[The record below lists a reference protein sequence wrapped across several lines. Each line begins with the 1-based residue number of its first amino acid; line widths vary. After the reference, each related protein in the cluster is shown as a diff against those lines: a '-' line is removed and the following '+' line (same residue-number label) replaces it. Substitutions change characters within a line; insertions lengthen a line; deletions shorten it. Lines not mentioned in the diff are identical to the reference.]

1 MKVILKKAVV
11 VVTIGMMAM
20 LQSCSSNDDLDGYT
34 PTNFNV
40 GGKVEKGPFVRGTA
54 IQMQPLDADL
64 DETGES
70 FTSTITDN
78 EGTFTFGSKLLKSPY
93 VKLSASGYY
102 FNEVT
107 GELSKGTLALNAV
120 ANLQNAADVNL
131 NILSHLKYQRVM
143 DLVSKDGKSFK
154 EANNQAQEEVLKTFG
169 LEKYAKTDVN
179 HFSITSGT
187 DEAAALIAVSSLI
200 LYNRSEAQITEYL
213 SQLSEEFAEDGNFSE
228 TTKLQIR
235 KDMFSLESKLPQIA
249 ENIKKRYQEMG
260 KEVAVKNL
268 IYYFDWDGDG
278 TAGNEIAPEN
288 HPVSL
293 EANNINVP
301 MEGGSYEVKVNTTVP
316 VYLERPSISG
326 DDISNLTPVWGMEIY
341 ETGSGSEP
349 SINYTKELNNNIL
362 KVVVKAASFRK
373 EQTASIPLYDGM
385 GNVVA
390 SLSLTQQANPNAEII
405 VPRLGSEGIS
415 LVSDFMRSLSEA
427 VTLEAGINYCYTKI
441 INNPRLVAPSL
452 VAPIS
457 SSEPNIR
464 NCWID
469 SYQALNMIARLY
481 RADAMYRAVY
491 SPYLNVYR
499 DLCYYQ
505 LLTWW
510 GGVVV
515 IPNTGFDGY
524 VDSYVSR
531 TSESGILQMLE
542 EELLDAIK
550 DLDEKK
556 CVAFAI
562 NANDALFVSK
572 DVARILLA
580 KVYMYQQ
587 KWAAASE
594 LLQQVVDKNIYSM
607 EKVPTKYTSE
617 NKDLIL
623 ALNFSNGSRA
633 SRVNVDGSPED
644 VVPIMTTTDVK
655 LLYAE
660 CEIHL
665 GNNAKASKYISE
677 VGNINGISGTNV
689 SVEGIKQLRKSLK
702 LQDYF
707 AFLKRNGLAMKELG
721 LEKYQ
726 LLLPIPQNEI
736 NANPNLTQNPGY

>member
-143 DLVSKDGKSFK
+143 DLVAKDGKSFK

-169 LEKYAKTDVN
+169 LEKYSKTDVN

-293 EANNINVP
+293 ETNNINVP

-316 VYLERPSISG
+316 VYLERPSFSEIENYPSVSVSG
-326 DDISNLTPVWGMEIY
+326 TEIY
-341 ETGSGSEP
+341 ETGSGNEP
-349 SINYTKELNNNIL
+349 CINYTKELNNNIL

-373 EQTASIPLYDGM
+373 EQAVSIPLYDGM
-385 GNVVA
+385 GNEVA
-390 SLSLTQQANPNAEII
+390 CLNLTQQANPNAEII
-405 VPRLGSEGIS
+405 VPRLGSIGIS
-415 LVSDFMRSLSEA
+415 LVSDFMSSLSEA
-427 VTLEAGINYCYTKI
+427 VNLEAGMNYRYTKI
-441 INNPRLVAPSL
+441 INDFRF

-464 NCWID
+464 KCWND

-505 LLTWW
+505 MLIWW

-515 IPNTGFDGY
+515 MPNAGFEGY
-524 VDSYVSR
+524 ADSYVPR
-531 TSESGILQMLE
+531 TSESSILQMLE
-542 EELLDAIK
+542 EELVEAIRN
-550 DLDEKK
+550 LDEKK
-556 CVAFAI
+556 CVAFAT

-587 KWAAASE
+587 KWAAASN

-617 NKDLIL
+617 SKDLIL
-623 ALNFSNGSRA
+623 ALKVGNESRA
-633 SRVNVDGSPED
+633 SRVNVDGSPEE

-665 GNNAKASKYISE
+665 GNNAKSSKYISE
-677 VGNINGISGTNV
+677 VDNVNGISGTSV

-726 LLLPIPQNEI
+726 LLLPIPQNGI
-736 NANPNLTQNPGY
+736 DMNPNLTQNPGY

>member
-11 VVTIGMMAM
+11 VVTIEMMAM

-143 DLVSKDGKSFK
+143 DLVAKDGKSFK

-293 EANNINVP
+293 ETNNINVP

-316 VYLERPSISG
+316 VYLEQPSIPS
-326 DDISNLTPVWGMEIY
+326 DDKYDNLTSVPGMGIY

-349 SINYTKELNNNIL
+349 CINYTKELNNNIL

-373 EQTASIPLYDGM
+373 EQAVSIPLYDGM
-385 GNVVA
+385 GSVVA
-390 SLSLTQQANPNAEII
+390 SLNLTQQANPNAGII
-405 VPRLGSEGIS
+405 VPRLGSDGIS
-415 LVSDFMRSLSEA
+415 CVFGFMESLANA
-427 VTLEAGINYCYTKI
+427 VTLEAQMNYRYTKI
-441 INNPRLVAPSL
+441 INDPSF
-452 VAPIS
+452 VAPIR
-457 SSEPNIR
+457 SSESNIHD
-464 NCWID
+464 CWIN
-469 SYQALNMIARLY
+469 SYQAMNRIASLY

-505 LLTWW
+505 MLIWW

-515 IPNTGFDGY
+515 MPNAGFG
-524 VDSYVSR
+524 SYADPSR
-531 TSESGILQMLE
+531 TSESSILQMLE
-542 EELLDAIK
+542 EELVEAIRN
-550 DLDEKK
+550 LDEKK
-556 CVAFAI
+556 CVAFAT

-587 KWAAASE
+587 KWAAASD
-594 LLQQVVDKNIYSM
+594 LLQKVVDKNIYSM

-617 NKDLIL
+617 SKDLIL
-623 ALNFSNGSRA
+623 ALMFGIGSRA
-633 SRVNVDGSPED
+633 SRVNVDGSPEE

-660 CEIHL
+660 CQIHL

-677 VGNINGISGTNV
+677 VDNVNGISGTSV

-726 LLLPIPQNEI
+726 LLLPIPQNGI
-736 NANPNLTQNPGY
+736 DMNPNLTQNPGY

>member
-143 DLVSKDGKSFK
+143 DLVAKDGKSFK

-293 EANNINVP
+293 ETNNINVP

-316 VYLERPSISG
+316 VYLERPSFSEIENYPSVSVSG
-326 DDISNLTPVWGMEIY
+326 TEIY
-341 ETGSGSEP
+341 ETGSGNEP
-349 SINYTKELNNNIL
+349 CINYTKELNNNIL

-373 EQTASIPLYDGM
+373 EQAVSIPLYDGM
-385 GNVVA
+385 GNEVA
-390 SLSLTQQANPNAEII
+390 CLNLTQQANPNAEII
-405 VPRLGSEGIS
+405 VPRLGSVGIS

-427 VTLEAGINYCYTKI
+427 VTLEAGMNYRYTKI
-441 INNPRLVAPSL
+441 INDSRF
-452 VAPIS
+452 VAPIR
-457 SSEPNIR
+457 SSEPNIH
-464 NCWID
+464 NCWIN

-481 RADAMYRAVY
+481 RVDSMYRAVY

-505 LLTWW
+505 MLIWW

-515 IPNTGFDGY
+515 IPNIGFDGY

-556 CVAFAI
+556 CVAFAT

-587 KWAAASE
+587 KWAAASN

-623 ALNFSNGSRA
+623 ALKLLGIESRA
-633 SRVNVDGSPED
+633 SRVNVDGSPKD

-677 VGNINGISGTNV
+677 VGNINGVSGTNV

-726 LLLPIPQNEI
+726 LLLPIPQNELMG
-736 NANPNLTQNPGY
+736 NPNLNQNPGY

>member
-1 MKVILKKAVV
+1 MKVILKKAVM

-20 LQSCSSNDDLDGYT
+20 LESCSSNDELDGYT

-143 DLVSKDGKSFK
+143 DLVAKDGKSFK

-301 MEGGSYEVKVNTTVP
+301 MEGGSYEIKVNTTVP
-316 VYLERPSISG
+316 VYLERPSFSEIENYPSVSVSG
-326 DDISNLTPVWGMEIY
+326 MGIY

-349 SINYTKELNNNIL
+349 CINYTKELTNNIL

-373 EQTASIPLYDGM
+373 EQAVSIPLYDGM

-415 LVSDFMRSLSEA
+415 LVSDFMKSLSDA
-427 VTLEAGINYCYTKI
+427 VTVEAQINYRYTKI
-441 INNPRLVAPSL
+441 INDSRF
-452 VAPIS
+452 VAPIR

-556 CVAFAI
+556 CVAFAT

-607 EKVPTKYTSE
+607 EKVTTKYTSE

-623 ALNFSNGSRA
+623 ALKFGNGSRA

-660 CEIHL
+660 CYIHL

-736 NANPNLTQNPGY
+736 MANPNLTQNPGY

>member
-143 DLVSKDGKSFK
+143 DLVAKDGKSFK

-268 IYYFDWDGDG
+268 IYFFDWDGDG

-293 EANNINVP
+293 ETNNINVP

-316 VYLERPSISG
+316 VYLERPSIPG
-326 DDISNLTPVWGMEIY
+326 DDIYDNSTSVLGMKIY

-349 SINYTKELNNNIL
+349 CINYSKELNNNIL

-373 EQTASIPLYDGM
+373 EQAVSIPLYDGM

-390 SLSLTQQANPNAEII
+390 RLNLTQQANPNAEII
-405 VPRLGSEGIS
+405 VPRLGSDGIS

-441 INNPRLVAPSL
+441 INNPRLVAP
-452 VAPIS
+452 IS
-457 SSEPNIR
+457 SFNENLINYWSNEY
-464 NCWID
+464 
-469 SYQALNMIARLY
+469 SSLNLIAYLY
-481 RADAMYRAVY
+481 RADSMYRAVY

-499 DLCYYQ
+499 DMCYYQ
-505 LLTWW
+505 MLIWW

-515 IPNTGFDGY
+515 VPNAGFE
-524 VDSYVSR
+524 SYADPSR
-531 TSESGILQMLE
+531 TSESSILQMLE
-542 EELLDAIK
+542 EELVEAIRN
-550 DLDEKK
+550 LDEKK
-556 CVAFAI
+556 CVAFAT

-587 KWAAASE
+587 KWAAASN
-594 LLQQVVDKNIYSM
+594 LLQKVVDKSIYPI

-623 ALNFSNGSRA
+623 ALMVGNESRA
-633 SRVNVDGSPED
+633 SRVYVDGSPED

-677 VGNINGISGTNV
+677 VDNVNGISGTSV

-707 AFLKRNGLAMKELG
+707 AFLKRNGLAIKELG

-736 NANPNLTQNPGY
+736 NAYPSLNQNPGY

>member
-143 DLVSKDGKSFK
+143 DLVAKDGKSFK

-268 IYYFDWDGDG
+268 IYFFDWDGDG

-293 EANNINVP
+293 ETNNINVP

-316 VYLERPSISG
+316 VYLERPSIPG
-326 DDISNLTPVWGMEIY
+326 DDIYDNSTSVSGMEIY

-349 SINYTKELNNNIL
+349 FINYTKELNNNIL

-373 EQTASIPLYDGM
+373 EQAVSIPLYDGM

-390 SLSLTQQANPNAEII
+390 RLNLTQQANPNAEII
-405 VPRLGSEGIS
+405 VPRLGSDGIS

-441 INNPRLVAPSL
+441 INNPRLVAP
-452 VAPIS
+452 IS
-457 SSEPNIR
+457 SFNENLINYWSNEY
-464 NCWID
+464 
-469 SYQALNMIARLY
+469 SSLNLIAYLY
-481 RADAMYRAVY
+481 RADSMYRAVY

-499 DLCYYQ
+499 DMCYYQ
-505 LLTWW
+505 MLIWW

-515 IPNTGFDGY
+515 VPNAGFE
-524 VDSYVSR
+524 SYADPSR
-531 TSESGILQMLE
+531 TSESSILQMLE
-542 EELLDAIK
+542 EELVEAIRN
-550 DLDEKK
+550 LDEKK
-556 CVAFAI
+556 CVAFAT

-587 KWAAASE
+587 KWAAASN
-594 LLQQVVDKNIYSM
+594 LLQKVVDKSIYPI

-623 ALNFSNGSRA
+623 ALMVGNESRA
-633 SRVNVDGSPED
+633 SRVYVDGSPED

-677 VGNINGISGTNV
+677 VDNVNGISGTSV

-707 AFLKRNGLAMKELG
+707 AFLKRNGLAIKELG

-736 NANPNLTQNPGY
+736 NMNPNMTQNPGY

>member
-131 NILSHLKYQRVM
+131 NILSHLKYQRVL
-143 DLVSKDGKSFK
+143 DLVAKDGKSFK

-293 EANNINVP
+293 ETNNINVP

-316 VYLERPSISG
+316 VYLERPSIPG
-326 DDISNLTPVWGMEIY
+326 DDIYDNSTSVWGMKIY
-341 ETGSGSEP
+341 ETGSGSVP
-349 SINYTKELNNNIL
+349 SINYTKELKNNIL

-373 EQTASIPLYDGM
+373 EQAVSIPLYDGM

-390 SLSLTQQANPNAEII
+390 RLNLTQQANPNAEII
-405 VPRLGSEGIS
+405 VPRLGSDGIS
-415 LVSDFMRSLSEA
+415 CVSEFMKSLSDA
-427 VTLEAGINYCYTKI
+427 VTVEAQMNYRYTKI
-441 INNPRLVAPSL
+441 INDSRF
-452 VAPIS
+452 VAPIR
-457 SSEPNIR
+457 SSEPNIH
-464 NCWID
+464 NCWIN

-505 LLTWW
+505 MLIWW

-515 IPNTGFDGY
+515 MPNAGFEGY
-524 VDSYVSR
+524 ADTYVPR
-531 TSESGILQMLE
+531 TSESSILQMLE
-542 EELLDAIK
+542 EELVEAIRN
-550 DLDEKK
+550 LDEKK
-556 CVAFAI
+556 CVAFAT

-587 KWAAASE
+587 KWAAASN

-623 ALNFSNGSRA
+623 ALKVGNESRD
-633 SRVNVDGSPED
+633 SRVNVDGSPEK

-677 VGNINGISGTNV
+677 VDNVNGISGTSV

-726 LLLPIPQNEI
+726 LLLPIPQDEI
-736 NANPNLTQNPGY
+736 NANPSLNQNPGY

>member
-143 DLVSKDGKSFK
+143 DLVAKDGKSFK

-268 IYYFDWDGDG
+268 IYFFDWDGDG

-293 EANNINVP
+293 ETNNINVP

-316 VYLERPSISG
+316 VYLERPSIPG
-326 DDISNLTPVWGMEIY
+326 DDIYDNSTSVLGMKIY

-349 SINYTKELNNNIL
+349 CINYSKELNNNIL

-373 EQTASIPLYDGM
+373 EQAVSIPLYDGM

-390 SLSLTQQANPNAEII
+390 RLNLTQQANPNAEII
-405 VPRLGSEGIS
+405 VPRLGSDGIS
-415 LVSDFMRSLSEA
+415 LVSDFMRSLSET

-441 INNPRLVAPSL
+441 INNPRLVAP
-452 VAPIS
+452 IS
-457 SSEPNIR
+457 SFNENLINYWSNEY
-464 NCWID
+464 
-469 SYQALNMIARLY
+469 SSLNLIAYLY
-481 RADAMYRAVY
+481 RADSMYRAVY

-499 DLCYYQ
+499 DMCYYQ
-505 LLTWW
+505 MLIWW

-515 IPNTGFDGY
+515 VPNAGFE
-524 VDSYVSR
+524 SYADPSR
-531 TSESGILQMLE
+531 TSESSILQMLE
-542 EELLDAIK
+542 EELVEAIRN
-550 DLDEKK
+550 LDEKK
-556 CVAFAI
+556 CVAFAT

-587 KWAAASE
+587 KWAAASN

-617 NKDLIL
+617 SKDLIL
-623 ALNFSNGSRA
+623 ALKVGNESRA
-633 SRVNVDGSPED
+633 SRVNVDGSPEE

-665 GNNAKASKYISE
+665 GNNAKSSKYISE
-677 VGNINGISGTNV
+677 VDNVNGISGTSV

-726 LLLPIPQNEI
+726 LLLPIPQNGI
-736 NANPNLTQNPGY
+736 DMNPNLTQNPGY

>member
-1 MKVILKKAVV
+1 M
-11 VVTIGMMAM
+11 
-20 LQSCSSNDDLDGYT
+20 
-34 PTNFNV
+34 
-40 GGKVEKGPFVRGTA
+40 
-54 IQMQPLDADL
+54 
-64 DETGES
+64 
-70 FTSTITDN
+70 
-78 EGTFTFGSKLLKSPY
+78 
-93 VKLSASGYY
+93 
-102 FNEVT
+102 
-107 GELSKGTLALNAV
+107 SKGTLALNAV

-143 DLVSKDGKSFK
+143 DLVAKDGKSFK

-268 IYYFDWDGDG
+268 IYFFDWDGDG

-293 EANNINVP
+293 ETNNINVP

-316 VYLERPSISG
+316 VYLERPSIPG
-326 DDISNLTPVWGMEIY
+326 DDIYDNSTSVLGMKIY

-349 SINYTKELNNNIL
+349 CINYSKELNNNIL

-373 EQTASIPLYDGM
+373 EQAVSIPLYDGM

-390 SLSLTQQANPNAEII
+390 RLNLTQQANPNAEII
-405 VPRLGSEGIS
+405 VPRLGSDGIS
-415 LVSDFMRSLSEA
+415 CVSEFMKSLANA
-427 VTLEAGINYCYTKI
+427 VTLEAQMNYRYTKI
-441 INNPRLVAPSL
+441 INDPSF
-452 VAPIS
+452 VAPIR
-457 SSEPNIR
+457 SSESNIH
-464 NCWID
+464 NCYIN

-499 DLCYYQ
+499 DMCYYQ
-505 LLTWW
+505 MLIWW

-515 IPNTGFDGY
+515 VPNAGFEGY
-524 VDSYVSR
+524 ADSYVPR
-531 TSESGILQMLE
+531 TSESSILQMLE
-542 EELLDAIK
+542 EELVEAIRN
-550 DLDEKK
+550 LDEKK
-556 CVAFAI
+556 CVAFAT

-587 KWAAASE
+587 KWAAASN

-623 ALNFSNGSRA
+623 ALKVGNESRD
-633 SRVNVDGSPED
+633 SRVNVDGSPEK

-677 VGNINGISGTNV
+677 VDNVNGISGTSV

-726 LLLPIPQNEI
+726 LLLPIPQDEI
-736 NANPNLTQNPGY
+736 NANPSLNQNPGY

>member
-1 MKVILKKAVV
+1 M
-11 VVTIGMMAM
+11 
-20 LQSCSSNDDLDGYT
+20 
-34 PTNFNV
+34 
-40 GGKVEKGPFVRGTA
+40 
-54 IQMQPLDADL
+54 
-64 DETGES
+64 
-70 FTSTITDN
+70 
-78 EGTFTFGSKLLKSPY
+78 LKSPY

-143 DLVSKDGKSFK
+143 DLVAKDGKSFK

-288 HPVSL
+288 HPVRL
-293 EANNINVP
+293 ETNNINVP

-316 VYLERPSISG
+316 VYLERPSIPG
-326 DDISNLTPVWGMEIY
+326 DDIYDNSTSVSGMEIY
-341 ETGSGSEP
+341 ETGSEP
-349 SINYTKELNNNIL
+349 CINYTKELNNNIL

-373 EQTASIPLYDGM
+373 EQAVSIPLYDGM

-390 SLSLTQQANPNAEII
+390 SLNLTQQANPNAEII
-405 VPRLGSEGIS
+405 VPRLGSDGIR
-415 LVSDFMRSLSEA
+415 LVSGLMERLANA
-427 VTLEAGINYCYTKI
+427 VTLEAQMNYRYTKI
-441 INNPRLVAPSL
+441 INDPHF

-457 SSEPNIR
+457 SSEPNIN
-464 NCWID
+464 NCWRY
-469 SYQALNMIARLY
+469 SYQALNRIAMLY

-505 LLTWW
+505 MLIWW

-515 IPNTGFDGY
+515 VPNAGFE
-524 VDSYVSR
+524 SYADPSR
-531 TSESGILQMLE
+531 TSESSILQMLE
-542 EELLDAIK
+542 EELVEAIRN
-550 DLDEKK
+550 LDEKK
-556 CVAFAI
+556 CVAFAT
-562 NANDALFVSK
+562 NANDAVFVSK

-587 KWAAASE
+587 KWAAASN

-623 ALNFSNGSRA
+623 ALMVGNESRA
-633 SRVNVDGSPED
+633 SRVYVDGSPED

-677 VGNINGISGTNV
+677 VDNVNGISGTSV

-707 AFLKRNGLAMKELG
+707 AFLKRNGLAIKELG

-736 NANPNLTQNPGY
+736 NMNPNMTQNPGY

>member
-268 IYYFDWDGDG
+268 IYFFDWDGDG

-293 EANNINVP
+293 ETNNINVP

-316 VYLERPSISG
+316 VYLERPSFSEIENYPSVSVSG
-326 DDISNLTPVWGMEIY
+326 TEIY
-341 ETGSGSEP
+341 ETGSGNEP
-349 SINYTKELNNNIL
+349 CINYTKELNNNIL

-373 EQTASIPLYDGM
+373 EQAVSIPLYDGM
-385 GNVVA
+385 GNEVA
-390 SLSLTQQANPNAEII
+390 CLNLTQQANPNAEII
-405 VPRLGSEGIS
+405 VPRLGSVGIS

-427 VTLEAGINYCYTKI
+427 VTLEAGINYRYTKI
-441 INNPRLVAPSL
+441 INDSRF
-452 VAPIS
+452 VAPIR

-464 NCWID
+464 KCWND

-481 RADAMYRAVY
+481 RADTMYRAVY

-505 LLTWW
+505 MLIWW

-515 IPNTGFDGY
+515 IPNAGFEGY
-524 VDSYVSR
+524 ADSYVPR
-531 TSESGILQMLE
+531 TSESSILQMLE
-542 EELLDAIK
+542 EELVEAIRN
-550 DLDEKK
+550 LDEKK
-556 CVAFAI
+556 CVAFAT

-587 KWAAASE
+587 KWAAASN
-594 LLQQVVDKNIYSM
+594 LLQQVVDKNIYPM

-623 ALNFSNGSRA
+623 ALKLLGIESRA
-633 SRVNVDGSPED
+633 SRVNVDGSPKD

-677 VGNINGISGTNV
+677 VSNINGISGTSV

-707 AFLKRNGLAMKELG
+707 AFLKRNGLAIKELG

-726 LLLPIPQNEI
+726 LFLPIPQNEI
-736 NANPNLTQNPGY
+736 NMNPNMTQNPGY

>member
-93 VKLSASGYY
+93 VKFSASGYY

-143 DLVSKDGKSFK
+143 DLVAKDGKSFK

-213 SQLSEEFAEDGNFSE
+213 SQLSEEFAENGNFSE

-293 EANNINVP
+293 ETNNINVP

-316 VYLERPSISG
+316 VYLERPSIPG
-326 DDISNLTPVWGMEIY
+326 DDIYDNSTSVLGMKIY

-349 SINYTKELNNNIL
+349 CINYSKELNNNIL

-373 EQTASIPLYDGM
+373 EQAVSIPLYDGM

-390 SLSLTQQANPNAEII
+390 RLNLTQQANPNAEII
-405 VPRLGSEGIS
+405 VPRLGSDGIS

-441 INNPRLVAPSL
+441 INNPRLVAP
-452 VAPIS
+452 IS
-457 SSEPNIR
+457 SFNENLINYWSNEY
-464 NCWID
+464 
-469 SYQALNMIARLY
+469 SSLNLIAYLY
-481 RADAMYRAVY
+481 RADSMYRAVY

-499 DLCYYQ
+499 DMCYYQ
-505 LLTWW
+505 MLIWW

-515 IPNTGFDGY
+515 VPNAGFE
-524 VDSYVSR
+524 SYADPSR
-531 TSESGILQMLE
+531 TSESSILQMLE
-542 EELLDAIK
+542 EELVEAIRN
-550 DLDEKK
+550 LDEKK
-556 CVAFAI
+556 CVAFAT

-587 KWAAASE
+587 KWAAASN
-594 LLQQVVDKNIYSM
+594 LLQKVVDKSIYPI

-623 ALNFSNGSRA
+623 ALMVGNESRA
-633 SRVNVDGSPED
+633 SRVYVDGSPED

-677 VGNINGISGTNV
+677 VDNVNGISGTSV

-707 AFLKRNGLAMKELG
+707 AFLKRNGLAIKELG

-736 NANPNLTQNPGY
+736 NMNPNMTQNPGY

>member
-326 DDISNLTPVWGMEIY
+326 DDISNLTPVLGMEIY

-415 LVSDFMRSLSEA
+415 LVSDFMRSLSVA
-427 VTLEAGINYCYTKI
+427 VTLEAGINYRYTKI
-441 INNPRLVAPSL
+441 INDPRF

-505 LLTWW
+505 MLIWW

-515 IPNTGFDGY
+515 MPNAGFEGY
-524 VDSYVSR
+524 ADSYVPR
-531 TSESGILQMLE
+531 TSESSILQMLE
-542 EELLDAIK
+542 EELVEAIRN
-550 DLDEKK
+550 LDEKK
-556 CVAFAI
+556 CVAFAT

-587 KWAAASE
+587 KWAAASD

-617 NKDLIL
+617 NKDLIWSF
-623 ALNFSNGSRA
+623 AEYRITRV
-633 SRVNVDGSPED
+633 SRVYVDGSPEE

-660 CEIHL
+660 CQIHL

-677 VGNINGISGTNV
+677 VGNINGISGTNI

-726 LLLPIPQNEI
+726 LLLPIPQNGI
-736 NANPNLTQNPGY
+736 DMNPNLTQNPGY

>member
-54 IQMQPLDADL
+54 IQMQPLDAEL

-70 FTSTITDN
+70 FTSTITGN

-143 DLVSKDGKSFK
+143 DLVAKDGKSFK

-288 HPVSL
+288 HPVRL
-293 EANNINVP
+293 ETNNINVP

-316 VYLERPSISG
+316 VYLERPSIPG
-326 DDISNLTPVWGMEIY
+326 DDIYDNSTSVSGMEIY
-341 ETGSGSEP
+341 ETGSEP
-349 SINYTKELNNNIL
+349 CINYTKELNNNIL
-362 KVVVKAASFRK
+362 KVVVKADSFRK
-373 EQTASIPLYDGM
+373 EQAVSIPLYDGM

-390 SLSLTQQANPNAEII
+390 SLNLTQQANPNAEII
-405 VPRLGSEGIS
+405 VPRLGSDGIR
-415 LVSDFMRSLSEA
+415 LVSGLMERLANA
-427 VTLEAGINYCYTKI
+427 VTLEAQMNYRYTKI
-441 INNPRLVAPSL
+441 INDPHF

-457 SSEPNIR
+457 SSEPNIN
-464 NCWID
+464 NCWRY
-469 SYQALNMIARLY
+469 SYQALNRIAMLY

-505 LLTWW
+505 MLIWW

-515 IPNTGFDGY
+515 VPNAGFE
-524 VDSYVSR
+524 SYADPSR
-531 TSESGILQMLE
+531 TSESSILQMLE
-542 EELLDAIK
+542 EELVEAIRN
-550 DLDEKK
+550 LDEKK
-556 CVAFAI
+556 CVAFAT

-587 KWAAASE
+587 KWAAASN
-594 LLQQVVDKNIYSM
+594 LLQKVVDKSIYPI

-623 ALNFSNGSRA
+623 ALMVGNESRA
-633 SRVNVDGSPED
+633 SRVYVDGSPED

-677 VGNINGISGTNV
+677 VDNVNGISGTSV

-707 AFLKRNGLAMKELG
+707 AFLKRNGLAIKELG

-736 NANPNLTQNPGY
+736 NMNPNMTQNPGY

>member
-11 VVTIGMMAM
+11 VVAIGMMAM

-187 DEAAALIAVSSLI
+187 DEAASLIAVSSLI

-293 EANNINVP
+293 ETNNINVP

-316 VYLERPSISG
+316 VYLERPSIPG
-326 DDISNLTPVWGMEIY
+326 DDISNLTPVLGMGIY

-373 EQTASIPLYDGM
+373 EQAVSIPLYDGM

-427 VTLEAGINYCYTKI
+427 VTREAGMNYRYTKI
-441 INNPRLVAPSL
+441 INDPRF
-452 VAPIS
+452 VAPIR
-457 SSEPNIR
+457 SSETNIH

-556 CVAFAI
+556 CVAFAT

-587 KWAAASE
+587 KWAAASN

-623 ALNFSNGSRA
+623 ALKFGIGSRA
-633 SRVNVDGSPED
+633 SRVNVDGSPEE

-726 LLLPIPQNEI
+726 LLLPIPQNELMG
-736 NANPNLTQNPGY
+736 NPNLNQNPGY

>member
-143 DLVSKDGKSFK
+143 DLVAKDGKSFK

-169 LEKYAKTDVN
+169 LDKYAKTDVN

-268 IYYFDWDGDG
+268 IYFFDWDGDG

-293 EANNINVP
+293 ETNNINVP

-316 VYLERPSISG
+316 VYLERPSFSEIENYPSVSVSG
-326 DDISNLTPVWGMEIY
+326 TEIY

-349 SINYTKELNNNIL
+349 CINYSKELNNNIL

-373 EQTASIPLYDGM
+373 EQAVSIPLYDGM
-385 GNVVA
+385 GNEVA
-390 SLSLTQQANPNAEII
+390 RLNLTQQANPNAEII
-405 VPRLGSEGIS
+405 VPRLGSDGIS
-415 LVSDFMRSLSEA
+415 CVFGFMESLANA
-427 VTLEAGINYCYTKI
+427 VTLDAQMNYRYTKI
-441 INNPRLVAPSL
+441 INDPSF
-452 VAPIS
+452 VAPIR
-457 SSEPNIR
+457 SSESNIHD
-464 NCWID
+464 CWIN
-469 SYQALNMIARLY
+469 SYQALNRIASLY

-505 LLTWW
+505 MLIWW

-515 IPNTGFDGY
+515 MPNAGFE
-524 VDSYVSR
+524 SYADPSR
-531 TSESGILQMLE
+531 TSESSILQMLE
-542 EELLDAIK
+542 EELVEAIRN
-550 DLDEKK
+550 LDEKK
-556 CVAFAI
+556 CVAFAT

-587 KWAAASE
+587 KWAAASN
-594 LLQQVVDKNIYSM
+594 LLQKVVDKSIYPI

-623 ALNFSNGSRA
+623 ALMVGNESRA
-633 SRVNVDGSPED
+633 SRVYVDGSPED

-677 VGNINGISGTNV
+677 VDNINGISGTNV

-726 LLLPIPQNEI
+726 LLLPIPQNELMG
-736 NANPNLTQNPGY
+736 NPNLNQNPGY

>member
-143 DLVSKDGKSFK
+143 DLVAKDGKSFK

-268 IYYFDWDGDG
+268 IYFFDWDGDG

-293 EANNINVP
+293 ETNNINVP

-316 VYLERPSISG
+316 VYLERPSIPG
-326 DDISNLTPVWGMEIY
+326 DDIYDNSTSVLGMKIY

-349 SINYTKELNNNIL
+349 CINYSKELNNNIL

-373 EQTASIPLYDGM
+373 EQAVSIPLYDGM

-390 SLSLTQQANPNAEII
+390 RLNLTQQANPNAEII
-405 VPRLGSEGIS
+405 VPRLGSDGIS
-415 LVSDFMRSLSEA
+415 LVSDFMRSLSET

-441 INNPRLVAPSL
+441 INNPRLVAP
-452 VAPIS
+452 IS
-457 SSEPNIR
+457 SFNENLINYWSNEY
-464 NCWID
+464 
-469 SYQALNMIARLY
+469 SSLNLIAYLY
-481 RADAMYRAVY
+481 RADSMYRAVY

-499 DLCYYQ
+499 DMCYYQ
-505 LLTWW
+505 MLIWW

-515 IPNTGFDGY
+515 VPNAGFE
-524 VDSYVSR
+524 SYADPSR
-531 TSESGILQMLE
+531 TSESSILQMLE
-542 EELLDAIK
+542 EELVEAIRN
-550 DLDEKK
+550 LDEKK
-556 CVAFAI
+556 CVAFAT

-587 KWAAASE
+587 KWAAASN
-594 LLQQVVDKNIYSM
+594 LLQKVVDKSIYPI

-623 ALNFSNGSRA
+623 ALMVGNESRA
-633 SRVNVDGSPED
+633 SRVYVDGSPED

-677 VGNINGISGTNV
+677 VDNVNGISGTSV
-689 SVEGIKQLRKSLK
+689 SVEGINQLRKSLK

-707 AFLKRNGLAMKELG
+707 AFLKRNGLAIKELG

-726 LLLPIPQNEI
+726 LLLPIPQNGI
-736 NANPNLTQNPGY
+736 DMNPNLTQNPGY

>member
-169 LEKYAKTDVN
+169 LEMYAKTDVN

-213 SQLSEEFAEDGNFSE
+213 SQLSEEFADDGNFSE

-316 VYLERPSISG
+316 VYLERPSFSEIENYPSVSVSG
-326 DDISNLTPVWGMEIY
+326 MGIY

-373 EQTASIPLYDGM
+373 EQAVSIPLYDGM

-427 VTLEAGINYCYTKI
+427 VPREAQINYRYTKI
-441 INNPRLVAPSL
+441 INDPRF

-457 SSEPNIR
+457 SSESNIR
-464 NCWID
+464 KCWID

-531 TSESGILQMLE
+531 TSESDILQMLE

-550 DLDEKK
+550 NLDEKK
-556 CVAFAI
+556 CVAFAT

-587 KWAAASE
+587 KWAAASN

-623 ALNFSNGSRA
+623 ALKFGIGSRD

-660 CEIHL
+660 CQIHL

-726 LLLPIPQNEI
+726 LLLPIPENELM
-736 NANPNLTQNPGY
+736 ANPNLTQNPGY

>member
-143 DLVSKDGKSFK
+143 DLVAKDGKSFK

-326 DDISNLTPVWGMEIY
+326 DDISNLTPVLGMGIY

-373 EQTASIPLYDGM
+373 EQAVSIPLYDGM
-385 GNVVA
+385 GNEVA
-390 SLSLTQQANPNAEII
+390 RLNLTQQANPNAEII
-405 VPRLGSEGIS
+405 VPRLGSEGIRCVSEFTKS
-415 LVSDFMRSLSEA
+415 LAKA
-427 VTLEAGINYCYTKI
+427 VTLEAQMNYRYTKI
-441 INNPRLVAPSL
+441 INDPNF
-452 VAPIS
+452 VAPIRCN
-457 SSEPNIR
+457 EQNIH
-464 NCWID
+464 NCWIN
-469 SYQALNMIARLY
+469 SYQALNMIARMY
-481 RADAMYRAVY
+481 KADAMYRAVY

-505 LLTWW
+505 MLIWW

-515 IPNTGFDGY
+515 MPNAGFEGY
-524 VDSYVSR
+524 ADSYVPR
-531 TSESGILQMLE
+531 TSESSILQMLE
-542 EELLDAIK
+542 EELVDAIK

-556 CVAFAI
+556 SVAFAT

-587 KWAAASE
+587 KWAAASN

-607 EKVPTKYTSE
+607 EKVTTKYTSE

-623 ALNFSNGSRA
+623 ALKFGNGSRV

-726 LLLPIPQNEI
+726 LLLPIPQDEI
-736 NANPNLTQNPGY
+736 NANPSLNQNPGY

>member
-143 DLVSKDGKSFK
+143 DLVAKDGKSFK

-278 TAGNEIAPEN
+278 IAGNEIAPEN

-293 EANNINVP
+293 ETNNINVP

-316 VYLERPSISG
+316 VYLERPSFSEIENYPSVSVSG
-326 DDISNLTPVWGMEIY
+326 TEIY
-341 ETGSGSEP
+341 ETGSGNEP
-349 SINYTKELNNNIL
+349 CINYTKELNNNIL

-373 EQTASIPLYDGM
+373 EQAVSIPLYDGM
-385 GNVVA
+385 GNEVA
-390 SLSLTQQANPNAEII
+390 CLNLTQQANPNAEII
-405 VPRLGSEGIS
+405 VPRLGSVGIS

-427 VTLEAGINYCYTKI
+427 VTREAGMNYRYTKI
-441 INNPRLVAPSL
+441 INDPRF
-452 VAPIS
+452 VAPIR
-457 SSEPNIR
+457 SSETNIH

-556 CVAFAI
+556 CVAFAT

-587 KWAAASE
+587 KWAAASN

-623 ALNFSNGSRA
+623 ALKFGIGSRA
-633 SRVNVDGSPED
+633 SRVNVDGSPEE

-726 LLLPIPQNEI
+726 LLLPIPQDEI
-736 NANPNLTQNPGY
+736 NANPSLNQNPGY

>member
-40 GGKVEKGPFVRGTA
+40 AGKVEKGPFVRGTA

-143 DLVSKDGKSFK
+143 DLVAKDGKSFK

-293 EANNINVP
+293 ETNNINVP

-316 VYLERPSISG
+316 VYLERPSIPG
-326 DDISNLTPVWGMEIY
+326 DDIYDNSTSVLGMKIY

-349 SINYTKELNNNIL
+349 CINYSKELNNNIL

-373 EQTASIPLYDGM
+373 EQAVSIPLYDGM

-390 SLSLTQQANPNAEII
+390 RLNLTQQANPNAEII
-405 VPRLGSEGIS
+405 VPRLGSDGIS
-415 LVSDFMRSLSEA
+415 LVSDFMRSLSET

-441 INNPRLVAPSL
+441 INNPRLVAP
-452 VAPIS
+452 IS
-457 SSEPNIR
+457 SFNENLINYWSNEY
-464 NCWID
+464 
-469 SYQALNMIARLY
+469 SSLNLIAYLY
-481 RADAMYRAVY
+481 RADSMYRAVY

-499 DLCYYQ
+499 DMCYYQ
-505 LLTWW
+505 MLIWW

-515 IPNTGFDGY
+515 VPNAGFE
-524 VDSYVSR
+524 SYADPSR
-531 TSESGILQMLE
+531 TSESSILQMLE
-542 EELLDAIK
+542 EELVEAIRN
-550 DLDEKK
+550 LDEKK
-556 CVAFAI
+556 CVAFAT

-587 KWAAASE
+587 KWAAASN
-594 LLQQVVDKNIYSM
+594 LLQIVVDKSIYPI

-623 ALNFSNGSRA
+623 ALMVGNESRA
-633 SRVNVDGSPED
+633 SRVYVDGSPED

-677 VGNINGISGTNV
+677 VDNVNGISGTSV
-689 SVEGIKQLRKSLK
+689 SVEGINQLRKSLK

-707 AFLKRNGLAMKELG
+707 AFLKRNGLAIKELG

-736 NANPNLTQNPGY
+736 NMNPNMTQNPGY

>member
-143 DLVSKDGKSFK
+143 DLVAKDGKSFK

-249 ENIKKRYQEMG
+249 ENIKKHYQEMG

-268 IYYFDWDGDG
+268 IYFFDWDGDG

-293 EANNINVP
+293 ETNNINVP

-316 VYLERPSISG
+316 VYLERPSIPG
-326 DDISNLTPVWGMEIY
+326 DDIYDNSTSVLGMKIY

-349 SINYTKELNNNIL
+349 CINYSKELNNNIL

-373 EQTASIPLYDGM
+373 EQAVSIPLYDGM

-390 SLSLTQQANPNAEII
+390 RLNLTQQANPNAEII
-405 VPRLGSEGIS
+405 VPRLGSDGIS
-415 LVSDFMRSLSEA
+415 LVSDFMRSLSET

-441 INNPRLVAPSL
+441 INNPRLVAP
-452 VAPIS
+452 IS
-457 SSEPNIR
+457 SFNENLINYWSNEY
-464 NCWID
+464 
-469 SYQALNMIARLY
+469 SSLNLIAYLY
-481 RADAMYRAVY
+481 RADSMYRAVY

-499 DLCYYQ
+499 DMCYYQ
-505 LLTWW
+505 MLIWW

-515 IPNTGFDGY
+515 VPNAGFE
-524 VDSYVSR
+524 SYADPSR
-531 TSESGILQMLE
+531 TSESSILQMLE
-542 EELLDAIK
+542 EELVEAIRN
-550 DLDEKK
+550 LDEKK
-556 CVAFAI
+556 CVAFAT

-587 KWAAASE
+587 KWAAASN
-594 LLQQVVDKNIYSM
+594 LLQKVVDKSIYPI

-623 ALNFSNGSRA
+623 ALMVGNESRA
-633 SRVNVDGSPED
+633 SRVYVDGSPED

-677 VGNINGISGTNV
+677 VDNVNGISGTSV
-689 SVEGIKQLRKSLK
+689 SVEGINQLRKSLK

-707 AFLKRNGLAMKELG
+707 AFLKRNGLAIKELG

-736 NANPNLTQNPGY
+736 NMNPNMTQNPGY

>member
-40 GGKVEKGPFVRGTA
+40 AGKVEKGPFVRGTA
-54 IQMQPLDADL
+54 IQMQPLDVDL

-143 DLVSKDGKSFK
+143 DLVAKDGKSFK

-268 IYYFDWDGDG
+268 IYFFDWDGDG

-293 EANNINVP
+293 ETNNINVP

-316 VYLERPSISG
+316 VYLERPSIPG
-326 DDISNLTPVWGMEIY
+326 DDIYDNSTSVLGMKIY

-349 SINYTKELNNNIL
+349 CINYSKELNNNIL

-373 EQTASIPLYDGM
+373 EQAVSIPLYDGM

-390 SLSLTQQANPNAEII
+390 RLNLTQQANPNAEII
-405 VPRLGSEGIS
+405 VPRLGSDGIS
-415 LVSDFMRSLSEA
+415 CVSEFMKSLANA
-427 VTLEAGINYCYTKI
+427 VTLEAQMNYRYTKI
-441 INNPRLVAPSL
+441 INDPSF
-452 VAPIS
+452 VAPIR
-457 SSEPNIR
+457 SSESNIH
-464 NCWID
+464 NCYIN

-499 DLCYYQ
+499 DMCYYQ
-505 LLTWW
+505 MLIWW

-515 IPNTGFDGY
+515 VPNAGFEGY
-524 VDSYVSR
+524 ADSYVPR
-531 TSESGILQMLE
+531 TSESSILQMLE
-542 EELLDAIK
+542 EELVEAIRN
-550 DLDEKK
+550 LDEKK
-556 CVAFAI
+556 CVAFAT

-587 KWAAASE
+587 KWAAASN

-623 ALNFSNGSRA
+623 ALKVGNESRD
-633 SRVNVDGSPED
+633 SRVNVDGSPEK

-677 VGNINGISGTNV
+677 VDNVNGISGTSV

-726 LLLPIPQNEI
+726 LLLPIPQDEI
-736 NANPNLTQNPGY
+736 NANPSLNQNPGY

>member
-143 DLVSKDGKSFK
+143 DLVAKDGKSFK

-268 IYYFDWDGDG
+268 IYFFDWDGDG

-293 EANNINVP
+293 ETNNINVP

-316 VYLERPSISG
+316 VYLERPSIPG
-326 DDISNLTPVWGMEIY
+326 DDIYDNSTSVWGMKIY
-341 ETGSGSEP
+341 ETGSGSVP
-349 SINYTKELNNNIL
+349 SINYTKELKNNIL

-373 EQTASIPLYDGM
+373 EQAVSIPLYDGM

-390 SLSLTQQANPNAEII
+390 RLNLTQQANPNAEII
-405 VPRLGSEGIS
+405 VPRLGSDGIS
-415 LVSDFMRSLSEA
+415 LVSDFMRSLSET

-441 INNPRLVAPSL
+441 INNPRLVAP
-452 VAPIS
+452 IS
-457 SSEPNIR
+457 SFNENLINYWSNEY
-464 NCWID
+464 
-469 SYQALNMIARLY
+469 SSLNLIAYLY
-481 RADAMYRAVY
+481 RADSMYRAVY

-499 DLCYYQ
+499 DMCYYQ
-505 LLTWW
+505 MLIWW

-515 IPNTGFDGY
+515 VPNAGFE
-524 VDSYVSR
+524 SYADPSR
-531 TSESGILQMLE
+531 TSESSILQMLE
-542 EELLDAIK
+542 EELVEAIRN
-550 DLDEKK
+550 LDEKK
-556 CVAFAI
+556 CVAFAT

-587 KWAAASE
+587 KWAAASN
-594 LLQQVVDKNIYSM
+594 LLQKVVDKSIYPI

-623 ALNFSNGSRA
+623 ALMVGNESRA
-633 SRVNVDGSPED
+633 SRVYVDGSPED

-677 VGNINGISGTNV
+677 VDNVNGISGTSV
-689 SVEGIKQLRKSLK
+689 SVEGINQLRKSLK

-707 AFLKRNGLAMKELG
+707 AFLKRNGLAIKELG

-736 NANPNLTQNPGY
+736 NMNPNMTQNPGY

>member
-54 IQMQPLDADL
+54 IQMQPLDAEL

-131 NILSHLKYQRVM
+131 NILSHLKYQRVL
-143 DLVSKDGKSFK
+143 DLVAKDGKSFK

-278 TAGNEIAPEN
+278 TAGNEIAPET

-293 EANNINVP
+293 ETNNINVP

-316 VYLERPSISG
+316 VYLERPSFSEIENYPSVSVSG
-326 DDISNLTPVWGMEIY
+326 TEIY
-341 ETGSGSEP
+341 ETGSGNEP
-349 SINYTKELNNNIL
+349 CINYTKELNNNIL

-373 EQTASIPLYDGM
+373 EQAVSIPLYDGM

-390 SLSLTQQANPNAEII
+390 RLNLTQQANPNAEII

-415 LVSDFMRSLSEA
+415 CVSEFMKSLANAVPREA
-427 VTLEAGINYCYTKI
+427 QMNYRYTKI
-441 INNPRLVAPSL
+441 INDSRF
-452 VAPIS
+452 VAPIR

-464 NCWID
+464 KCWND

-481 RADAMYRAVY
+481 RADTMYRAVY

-499 DLCYYQ
+499 DL
-505 LLTWW
+505 
-510 GGVVV
+510 
-515 IPNTGFDGY
+515 
-524 VDSYVSR
+524 
-531 TSESGILQMLE
+531 
-542 EELLDAIK
+542 
-550 DLDEKK
+550 
-556 CVAFAI
+556 
-562 NANDALFVSK
+562 
-572 DVARILLA
+572 
-580 KVYMYQQ
+580 
-587 KWAAASE
+587 
-594 LLQQVVDKNIYSM
+594 
-607 EKVPTKYTSE
+607 
-617 NKDLIL
+617 
-623 ALNFSNGSRA
+623 
-633 SRVNVDGSPED
+633 
-644 VVPIMTTTDVK
+644 
-655 LLYAE
+655 
-660 CEIHL
+660 
-665 GNNAKASKYISE
+665 
-677 VGNINGISGTNV
+677 
-689 SVEGIKQLRKSLK
+689 
-702 LQDYF
+702 
-707 AFLKRNGLAMKELG
+707 
-721 LEKYQ
+721 
-726 LLLPIPQNEI
+726 
-736 NANPNLTQNPGY
+736 

>member
-131 NILSHLKYQRVM
+131 NILAHLKYQRVM
-143 DLVSKDGKSFK
+143 DLVAKDGKSFK

-293 EANNINVP
+293 ETNNINVP

-316 VYLERPSISG
+316 VYLERPSFSEIENYPSVSVSG
-326 DDISNLTPVWGMEIY
+326 TEIY
-341 ETGSGSEP
+341 ETGSGNEP
-349 SINYTKELNNNIL
+349 CINYTKELNNNIL

-373 EQTASIPLYDGM
+373 EQAVSIPLYDGM
-385 GNVVA
+385 GNEVA
-390 SLSLTQQANPNAEII
+390 CLNLTQQANPNAEII
-405 VPRLGSEGIS
+405 VPRLGSVGIS
-415 LVSDFMRSLSEA
+415 LVSDFMSSLSEA
-427 VTLEAGINYCYTKI
+427 VNLEAGMNYRYTKI
-441 INNPRLVAPSL
+441 INDFRF

-464 NCWID
+464 KCWND

-505 LLTWW
+505 MLIWW

-515 IPNTGFDGY
+515 MPNAGFEGY
-524 VDSYVSR
+524 ADSYVPR
-531 TSESGILQMLE
+531 TSESSILQMLE

-556 CVAFAI
+556 CVAFAT

-587 KWAAASE
+587 KWAAASN

-623 ALNFSNGSRA
+623 ALKFGIGSRA
-633 SRVNVDGSPED
+633 SRVNVDGSPEE

-726 LLLPIPQNEI
+726 LLLPIPQNGI
-736 NANPNLTQNPGY
+736 DMNPNLTQNPGY

>member
-54 IQMQPLDADL
+54 IQMQPLDAEL

-143 DLVSKDGKSFK
+143 DLVAKDGKSFK

-288 HPVSL
+288 HPVRL
-293 EANNINVP
+293 ETNNINVP

-316 VYLERPSISG
+316 VYLERPSFSEIENYPSVSVSG
-326 DDISNLTPVWGMEIY
+326 TEIY
-341 ETGSGSEP
+341 ETGSGNEP
-349 SINYTKELNNNIL
+349 CINYTKELNNNIL

-373 EQTASIPLYDGM
+373 EQAVSIPLYDGM
-385 GNVVA
+385 GNEVA
-390 SLSLTQQANPNAEII
+390 CLNLTQQANPNAEII
-405 VPRLGSEGIS
+405 VPRLGSVGIS
-415 LVSDFMRSLSEA
+415 LVSDFMSSLSEA
-427 VTLEAGINYCYTKI
+427 VNLEAGMNYRYTKI
-441 INNPRLVAPSL
+441 INDFRF

-464 NCWID
+464 KCWND

-505 LLTWW
+505 MLIWW

-515 IPNTGFDGY
+515 MPNAGFEGY
-524 VDSYVSR
+524 ADSYVPR
-531 TSESGILQMLE
+531 TSESSILQMLE

-556 CVAFAI
+556 CVAFAT

-587 KWAAASE
+587 KWAAASN

-623 ALNFSNGSRA
+623 ALKFGIGSRA
-633 SRVNVDGSPED
+633 SRVNVDGSPEE

-736 NANPNLTQNPGY
+736 NMNPNMTQNPGY

>member
-1 MKVILKKAVV
+1 M
-11 VVTIGMMAM
+11 
-20 LQSCSSNDDLDGYT
+20 
-34 PTNFNV
+34 
-40 GGKVEKGPFVRGTA
+40 
-54 IQMQPLDADL
+54 
-64 DETGES
+64 
-70 FTSTITDN
+70 
-78 EGTFTFGSKLLKSPY
+78 LKSPY

-143 DLVSKDGKSFK
+143 DLVAKDGKSFK

-288 HPVSL
+288 HPVRL
-293 EANNINVP
+293 ETNNINVP

-316 VYLERPSISG
+316 VYLERPSIPG
-326 DDISNLTPVWGMEIY
+326 DDIYDNSTSVSGMEIY
-341 ETGSGSEP
+341 ETGSEP
-349 SINYTKELNNNIL
+349 CINYTKELNNNIL

-373 EQTASIPLYDGM
+373 EQAVSIPLYDGM

-390 SLSLTQQANPNAEII
+390 SLNLTQQANPNAEII
-405 VPRLGSEGIS
+405 VPRLGSDGIR
-415 LVSDFMRSLSEA
+415 LVSGLMERLANA
-427 VTLEAGINYCYTKI
+427 VTLEAQMNYRYTKI
-441 INNPRLVAPSL
+441 INDPHF

-457 SSEPNIR
+457 SSEPNIN
-464 NCWID
+464 NCWRY
-469 SYQALNMIARLY
+469 SYQALNRIAMLY

-505 LLTWW
+505 MLIWW

-515 IPNTGFDGY
+515 VPNAGFE
-524 VDSYVSR
+524 SYADPSR
-531 TSESGILQMLE
+531 TSESSILQMLE
-542 EELLDAIK
+542 EELVEAIRN
-550 DLDEKK
+550 LDEKK
-556 CVAFAI
+556 CVAFAT

-587 KWAAASE
+587 KWAAASN
-594 LLQQVVDKNIYSM
+594 LLQKVVDKSIYPI

-623 ALNFSNGSRA
+623 ALMVGNESRA
-633 SRVNVDGSPED
+633 SRVYVDGSPED

-677 VGNINGISGTNV
+677 VDNVNGISGTSV

-707 AFLKRNGLAMKELG
+707 AFLKRNGLAIKELG

-736 NANPNLTQNPGY
+736 NMNPNMTQNPGY

>member
-143 DLVSKDGKSFK
+143 DLVAKDGKSFK

-260 KEVAVKNL
+260 KEVVVKNL

-326 DDISNLTPVWGMEIY
+326 DDISNLTPVLGMEIY

-373 EQTASIPLYDGM
+373 EQTALIPLYDGM

-415 LVSDFMRSLSEA
+415 LVSDFMRRLPEA
-427 VTLEAGINYCYTKI
+427 VTLEAGMNYRYTKI
-441 INNPRLVAPSL
+441 INEPSF

-457 SSEPNIR
+457 SSESNIR
-464 NCWID
+464 ECWID

-531 TSESGILQMLE
+531 TSESDILQMLE

-550 DLDEKK
+550 NLDEKK
-556 CVAFAI
+556 CVAFAT

-587 KWAAASE
+587 KWAAASN

-623 ALNFSNGSRA
+623 ALKFGIGSRA

-660 CEIHL
+660 CQIHL

-726 LLLPIPQNEI
+726 LLLPIPENELM
-736 NANPNLTQNPGY
+736 ANPNLTQNPGY

>member
-1 MKVILKKAVV
+1 MKVFLKKAVV

-143 DLVSKDGKSFK
+143 DLVAKDGKSFK

-293 EANNINVP
+293 ETNNINVP

-316 VYLERPSISG
+316 VYLERPSIPG
-326 DDISNLTPVWGMEIY
+326 DDIYDNSTSVLGMKIY

-349 SINYTKELNNNIL
+349 CINYSKELNNNIL

-373 EQTASIPLYDGM
+373 EQAVSIPLYDGM

-390 SLSLTQQANPNAEII
+390 RLNLTQQANPNAEII
-405 VPRLGSEGIS
+405 VPRLGSDGIS

-441 INNPRLVAPSL
+441 INNPRLVAP
-452 VAPIS
+452 IS
-457 SSEPNIR
+457 SFNENLINYWSNEY
-464 NCWID
+464 
-469 SYQALNMIARLY
+469 SSLNLIAYLY
-481 RADAMYRAVY
+481 RADSMYRAVY

-499 DLCYYQ
+499 DMCYYQ
-505 LLTWW
+505 MLIWW

-515 IPNTGFDGY
+515 VPNAGFE
-524 VDSYVSR
+524 SYADPSR
-531 TSESGILQMLE
+531 TSESSILQMLE
-542 EELLDAIK
+542 EELVEAIRN
-550 DLDEKK
+550 LDEKK
-556 CVAFAI
+556 CVAFAT

-587 KWAAASE
+587 KWAAASN
-594 LLQQVVDKNIYSM
+594 LLQKVVDKSIYPI

-623 ALNFSNGSRA
+623 ALMVGNESRA
-633 SRVNVDGSPED
+633 SRVYVDGSPED

-677 VGNINGISGTNV
+677 VDNVNGISGTSV

-707 AFLKRNGLAMKELG
+707 AFLKRNGLAIKELG

-736 NANPNLTQNPGY
+736 NAYPSLNQNPGY

>member
-143 DLVSKDGKSFK
+143 DLVAKDGKSFK

-268 IYYFDWDGDG
+268 IYFFDWDGDG

-293 EANNINVP
+293 ETNNINVP

-316 VYLERPSISG
+316 VYLERPSIPG
-326 DDISNLTPVWGMEIY
+326 DDIYDNSTSVLGMKIY

-349 SINYTKELNNNIL
+349 CINYSKELNNNIL

-373 EQTASIPLYDGM
+373 EQAVSIPLYDGM

-390 SLSLTQQANPNAEII
+390 RLNLTQQANPNAEII
-405 VPRLGSEGIS
+405 VPRLGSDGIS

-441 INNPRLVAPSL
+441 INNPRLVAP
-452 VAPIS
+452 IS
-457 SSEPNIR
+457 SFNENLINYWSNEY
-464 NCWID
+464 
-469 SYQALNMIARLY
+469 SSLNLIAYLY
-481 RADAMYRAVY
+481 RADSMYRAVY

-499 DLCYYQ
+499 DMCYYQ
-505 LLTWW
+505 MLIWW

-515 IPNTGFDGY
+515 VPNAGFE
-524 VDSYVSR
+524 SYADPSR
-531 TSESGILQMLE
+531 TSESSILQMLE
-542 EELLDAIK
+542 EELVEAIRN
-550 DLDEKK
+550 LDEKK
-556 CVAFAI
+556 CVAFAT

-587 KWAAASE
+587 KWAAASN

-617 NKDLIL
+617 SKDLIL
-623 ALNFSNGSRA
+623 ALKVGNESRA
-633 SRVNVDGSPED
+633 SRVNVDGSPEE

-677 VGNINGISGTNV
+677 VDNVNGISGTSV

-726 LLLPIPQNEI
+726 LLLPIPQNGI
-736 NANPNLTQNPGY
+736 DMNPNLTQNPGY

>member
-1 MKVILKKAVV
+1 MI
-11 VVTIGMMAM
+11 T
-20 LQSCSSNDDLDGYT
+20 
-34 PTNFNV
+34 
-40 GGKVEKGPFVRGTA
+40 
-54 IQMQPLDADL
+54 DL

-143 DLVSKDGKSFK
+143 DLVAKDGKSFK

-293 EANNINVP
+293 ETNNINVP

-316 VYLERPSISG
+316 VYLERPSIPS
-326 DDISNLTPVWGMEIY
+326 DDKYDNLTSVPGMGIY

-349 SINYTKELNNNIL
+349 CINYTKELNNNIL

-373 EQTASIPLYDGM
+373 EQAVSIPLYDGM

-390 SLSLTQQANPNAEII
+390 SLNLTQQANPNAGII
-405 VPRLGSEGIS
+405 VPRLGSDGIS
-415 LVSDFMRSLSEA
+415 CVFGFMESLANA
-427 VTLEAGINYCYTKI
+427 VTLEAQMNYRYTKI
-441 INNPRLVAPSL
+441 INDPSF
-452 VAPIS
+452 VAPIR
-457 SSEPNIR
+457 SSESNIHD
-464 NCWID
+464 CWIN
-469 SYQALNMIARLY
+469 SYQALNRIASLY

-505 LLTWW
+505 MLIWW

-515 IPNTGFDGY
+515 MPNAGFG
-524 VDSYVSR
+524 SYADPSR
-531 TSESGILQMLE
+531 TSESSILQMLE
-542 EELLDAIK
+542 EELVEAIRN
-550 DLDEKK
+550 LDEKK
-556 CVAFAI
+556 CVAFAT

-587 KWAAASE
+587 KWAAASD
-594 LLQQVVDKNIYSM
+594 LLQKVVDKNIYSM

-617 NKDLIL
+617 SKDLIL
-623 ALNFSNGSRA
+623 ALMFGIGSRA
-633 SRVNVDGSPED
+633 SRVNVDGSPEE

-660 CEIHL
+660 CQIHL

-736 NANPNLTQNPGY
+736 DMNPNFTQNPGY

>member
-54 IQMQPLDADL
+54 IQMQPLDAEL

-143 DLVSKDGKSFK
+143 DLVAKDGKSFK

-288 HPVSL
+288 HPVRL
-293 EANNINVP
+293 ETNNINVP

-316 VYLERPSISG
+316 VYLERPSIPG
-326 DDISNLTPVWGMEIY
+326 DDIYDNSTSVSGMEIY
-341 ETGSGSEP
+341 ETGSEP
-349 SINYTKELNNNIL
+349 CINYTKELNNNIL

-373 EQTASIPLYDGM
+373 EQAVSIPLYDGM

-390 SLSLTQQANPNAEII
+390 SLNLTQQANPNAEII
-405 VPRLGSEGIS
+405 VPRLGSDGIR
-415 LVSDFMRSLSEA
+415 LVSGLMERLANA
-427 VTLEAGINYCYTKI
+427 VTLEAQMDYRYTKI
-441 INNPRLVAPSL
+441 INDPHF

-457 SSEPNIR
+457 SSEPNIN
-464 NCWID
+464 NCWRY
-469 SYQALNMIARLY
+469 SYQALNRIAMLY

-505 LLTWW
+505 MLIWW

-515 IPNTGFDGY
+515 VPNAGFE
-524 VDSYVSR
+524 SYADPSR
-531 TSESGILQMLE
+531 TSESSILQMLE
-542 EELLDAIK
+542 EELVEAIRN
-550 DLDEKK
+550 LDEKK
-556 CVAFAI
+556 CVAFAT

-587 KWAAASE
+587 KWAAASN
-594 LLQQVVDKNIYSM
+594 LLQKVVDKSIYPI

-623 ALNFSNGSRA
+623 ALMVGNESRA
-633 SRVNVDGSPED
+633 SRVYVDGSPED

-665 GNNAKASKYISE
+665 DNNAKASKYISE

-726 LLLPIPQNEI
+726 LLLPIPQNGI
-736 NANPNLTQNPGY
+736 DMNPNLTQNPGY

>member
-143 DLVSKDGKSFK
+143 DLVAKDGKSFK

-293 EANNINVP
+293 ETNNINVP

-316 VYLERPSISG
+316 VYLERPSIPG
-326 DDISNLTPVWGMEIY
+326 DDIYDNSTSVLGMKIY

-349 SINYTKELNNNIL
+349 CINYSKELNNNIL

-373 EQTASIPLYDGM
+373 EQAVSIPLYDGM

-390 SLSLTQQANPNAEII
+390 RLNLTQQANPNAEII
-405 VPRLGSEGIS
+405 VPRLGSDGIS

-441 INNPRLVAPSL
+441 INNPRLVAP
-452 VAPIS
+452 IS
-457 SSEPNIR
+457 SFNENLINYWSNEY
-464 NCWID
+464 
-469 SYQALNMIARLY
+469 SSLNLIAYLY
-481 RADAMYRAVY
+481 RADSMYRAVY

-499 DLCYYQ
+499 DMCYYQ
-505 LLTWW
+505 MLIWW

-515 IPNTGFDGY
+515 VPNAGFE
-524 VDSYVSR
+524 SYADPSR
-531 TSESGILQMLE
+531 TSESSILQMLE
-542 EELLDAIK
+542 EELVEAIRN
-550 DLDEKK
+550 LDEKK
-556 CVAFAI
+556 CVAFAT

-587 KWAAASE
+587 KWAAASN

-623 ALNFSNGSRA
+623 ALMVGNESRA
-633 SRVNVDGSPED
+633 SRVYVDGSPED

-677 VGNINGISGTNV
+677 VDNVNGISGTSV

-707 AFLKRNGLAMKELG
+707 AFLKRNGLAIKELG

-726 LLLPIPQNEI
+726 LLLPIPE
-736 NANPNLTQNPGY
+736 NAIDMNPNLTQNPGY

>member
-54 IQMQPLDADL
+54 IQMQPLDAEL

-143 DLVSKDGKSFK
+143 NLVAKDGKSFK

-200 LYNRSEAQITEYL
+200 LYNRSEAQIIEYL

-288 HPVSL
+288 HPVRL
-293 EANNINVP
+293 ETNNINVP

-316 VYLERPSISG
+316 VYLERPSIPG
-326 DDISNLTPVWGMEIY
+326 DDIYDNSTSVSGMEIY
-341 ETGSGSEP
+341 ETGSEP
-349 SINYTKELNNNIL
+349 CINYTKELNNNIL

-373 EQTASIPLYDGM
+373 EQAVSIPLYDGM

-390 SLSLTQQANPNAEII
+390 SLNLTQQANPNAEII
-405 VPRLGSEGIS
+405 VPRLGSDGIR
-415 LVSDFMRSLSEA
+415 LVSGLMERLANA
-427 VTLEAGINYCYTKI
+427 VTLEAQMNYRYTKI
-441 INNPRLVAPSL
+441 INDPHF

-457 SSEPNIR
+457 SSEPNIN
-464 NCWID
+464 NCWRY
-469 SYQALNMIARLY
+469 SYQALNRIAMLY

-505 LLTWW
+505 MLIWW

-515 IPNTGFDGY
+515 VPNAGFE
-524 VDSYVSR
+524 SYADPSR
-531 TSESGILQMLE
+531 TSESSILQMLE
-542 EELLDAIK
+542 EELVEAIRN
-550 DLDEKK
+550 LDEKK
-556 CVAFAI
+556 CVAFAT

-580 KVYMYQQ
+580 RVYMYQQ
-587 KWAAASE
+587 KWAAASN
-594 LLQQVVDKNIYSM
+594 LLQKVVDKSIYPI

-623 ALNFSNGSRA
+623 ALMVGNESRA
-633 SRVNVDGSPED
+633 SRVYVDGSPED

-677 VGNINGISGTNV
+677 VDNVNGISGTSV

-707 AFLKRNGLAMKELG
+707 AFLKRNGLAIKELG

-736 NANPNLTQNPGY
+736 NMNPNMTQNPGY

>member
-1 MKVILKKAVV
+1 MNVILKKAVM

-143 DLVSKDGKSFK
+143 DLVAKDGKSFK

-213 SQLSEEFAEDGNFSE
+213 SLLSEEFAEDGNFSE

-316 VYLERPSISG
+316 VYLERPSFSEIENYPSVSVSG
-326 DDISNLTPVWGMEIY
+326 MGIY

-373 EQTASIPLYDGM
+373 EQAVSIPLYDGM

-405 VPRLGSEGIS
+405 VPRLGSDGIS
-415 LVSDFMRSLSEA
+415 LVSEFMRSLSEA
-427 VTLEAGINYCYTKI
+427 VPREAQINYRYTKI
-441 INNPRLVAPSL
+441 INDPRF
-452 VAPIS
+452 VAPIRS
-457 SSEPNIR
+457 NEPNIR

-481 RADAMYRAVY
+481 RVDSMYRAVY

-531 TSESGILQMLE
+531 TSESDILQMLE

-550 DLDEKK
+550 NLDEKK
-556 CVAFAI
+556 CVAFAT

>member
-54 IQMQPLDADL
+54 IQMQPLDAEL

-143 DLVSKDGKSFK
+143 DLVAKDGKSFK

-288 HPVSL
+288 HPVRL
-293 EANNINVP
+293 ETNNINVP

-316 VYLERPSISG
+316 VYLERPSIPG
-326 DDISNLTPVWGMEIY
+326 DDIYDNSTSVSGMEIY
-341 ETGSGSEP
+341 ETGSEP
-349 SINYTKELNNNIL
+349 CINYTKELNNNIL

-373 EQTASIPLYDGM
+373 EQAVSIPLYDGM

-390 SLSLTQQANPNAEII
+390 SLNLTQQANPNAEII
-405 VPRLGSEGIS
+405 VPRLGSVGIR
-415 LVSDFMRSLSEA
+415 LVSGLMERLANA
-427 VTLEAGINYCYTKI
+427 VTLEAQMNYRYTKI
-441 INNPRLVAPSL
+441 INDPHF

-457 SSEPNIR
+457 SSEPNIN
-464 NCWID
+464 NCWRY
-469 SYQALNMIARLY
+469 SYQALNRIAMLY

-505 LLTWW
+505 MLIWW

-515 IPNTGFDGY
+515 VPNAGFE
-524 VDSYVSR
+524 SYADPSR
-531 TSESGILQMLE
+531 TSESSILQMLE
-542 EELLDAIK
+542 EELVEAIRN
-550 DLDEKK
+550 LDEKK
-556 CVAFAI
+556 CVAFAT

-587 KWAAASE
+587 KWAAASN
-594 LLQQVVDKNIYSM
+594 LLQKVVDKSIYPI

-623 ALNFSNGSRA
+623 ALMVGNESRA
-633 SRVNVDGSPED
+633 SRVYVDGSPED

-677 VGNINGISGTNV
+677 VDNVNGISGTSV

-707 AFLKRNGLAMKELG
+707 AFLKRNGLAIKELG

-736 NANPNLTQNPGY
+736 NMNPNMTQNPGY

>member
-131 NILSHLKYQRVM
+131 NILAHLKYQRVM
-143 DLVSKDGKSFK
+143 DLVAKDGKSFK

-249 ENIKKRYQEMG
+249 ENVKKRYQEMG

-293 EANNINVP
+293 ETNNINVP

-316 VYLERPSISG
+316 VYLERPSFSEIENYPSVSVSG
-326 DDISNLTPVWGMEIY
+326 TEIY
-341 ETGSGSEP
+341 ETGSGNEP
-349 SINYTKELNNNIL
+349 CINYTKELNNNIL

-373 EQTASIPLYDGM
+373 EQAVSIPLYDGM
-385 GNVVA
+385 GNEVA
-390 SLSLTQQANPNAEII
+390 CLNLTQQANPNAEII
-405 VPRLGSEGIS
+405 VPRLGSVGIS
-415 LVSDFMRSLSEA
+415 LVSDFMSSLSEA
-427 VTLEAGINYCYTKI
+427 VNLEAGMNYRYTKI
-441 INNPRLVAPSL
+441 INDFRF

-464 NCWID
+464 KCWND

-505 LLTWW
+505 MLIWW

-515 IPNTGFDGY
+515 MPNAGFEGY
-524 VDSYVSR
+524 ADSYVPR
-531 TSESGILQMLE
+531 TSESSILQMLE
-542 EELLDAIK
+542 EELVEAIRN
-550 DLDEKK
+550 LDEKK
-556 CVAFAI
+556 CVAFAT

-587 KWAAASE
+587 KWAAASN

-617 NKDLIL
+617 SKDLIL
-623 ALNFSNGSRA
+623 ALKVGNESRA
-633 SRVNVDGSPED
+633 SRVNVDGSPEE

-665 GNNAKASKYISE
+665 GNNAKSSKYISE
-677 VGNINGISGTNV
+677 VDNVNGISGTSV

-726 LLLPIPQNEI
+726 LLLPIPQNGI
-736 NANPNLTQNPGY
+736 DMNPNLTQNPGY